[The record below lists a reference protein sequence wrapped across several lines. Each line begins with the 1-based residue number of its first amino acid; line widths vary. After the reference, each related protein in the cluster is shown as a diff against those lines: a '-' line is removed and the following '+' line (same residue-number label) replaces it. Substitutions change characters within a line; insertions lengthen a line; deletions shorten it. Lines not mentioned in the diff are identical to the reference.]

1 MVQYWTDATLQ
12 NHTQIFSPL
21 IASHGH
27 KIGKRASDQQISVC
41 YAAMLNVML
50 REAAARCKCRLQFCE
65 VKLAPIPAALRVT
78 PFEVDP
84 RYDWRVAC
92 TVSVPG
98 FQRFLDL
105 GELGPKS
112 RAAETRPQ
120 PPPPVISA
128 PALRERETSG
138 NQGNCRTACR
148 GLCCRFQAE
157 SFHHR
162 LCKGSHK
169 REPNVN
175 LEQSSSFRFWYI
187 LKKQAQMI
195 CFFSDEIVSTIADKP
210 PNMVTSH
217 QATVSRTTYSL

>member
-41 YAAMLNVML
+41 YATMLNVML

-65 VKLAPIPAALRVT
+65 VKLAPIPAASRLIYGTIDVLRAMSHSLGSRGFSISENWGRSHARRRPV
-78 PFEVDP
+78 P
-84 RYDWRVAC
+84 R
-92 TVSVPG
+92 S
-98 FQRFLDL
+98 
-105 GELGPKS
+105 
-112 RAAETRPQ
+112 
-120 PPPPVISA
+120 PPPVISA

-138 NQGNCRTACR
+138 TQGNCRTACR

-162 LCKGSHK
+162 FVK
-169 REPNVN
+169 
-175 LEQSSSFRFWYI
+175 
-187 LKKQAQMI
+187 A
-195 CFFSDEIVSTIADKP
+195 
-210 PNMVTSH
+210 VTNEN
-217 QATVSRTTYSL
+217 QT